1 MQRVLRVVT
10 GAFALSLVAVAGCA
24 SSGMGSGGGMLSAA
38 ESQVEGAAVSQ
49 IAQRV
54 GISADVAQVAVTTAK
69 SAFSGSSKTA
79 SDKASAAQQGAQA
92 ATQQASEQGQP
103 LSG

>member
-1 MQRVLRVVT
+1 MASPVQR
-10 GAFALSLVAVAGCA
+10 
-24 SSGMGSGGGMLSAA
+24 GGMLSAA

-103 LSG
+103 LSGSQRVAHGAVSFYRRAALRPEA